1 MYLFLFAFVFL
12 FCKRSRAGRRAG
24 FAMHASR
31 DAGSQAALS
40 RAKHHAPPGSR
51 AFLGRGASPRPGWG
65 PLGQE
70 GRGRGHAPSQRR
82 GGMKSERPGGVPASG
97 LPGPR
102 TPPAPHRPPLPRQ
115 EGWGRDPL
123 LSVLGA
129 AQRKNVHDPPPRRR
143 PSRQSPLKGSA
154 LPRPPPSQ
162 FPGTPGRAPLGGGV
176 KVQTVAPIGLGG
188 SGGGAS
194 LQDVRHWPRRLGAHA
209 GCPGTHPAPQQAG
222 PGAQRHPWGPISS
235 FGGAQR

>member
-1 MYLFLFAFVFL
+1 MPCTRRGTPGARL
-12 FCKRSRAGRRAG
+12 RSPAPST
-24 FAMHASR
+24 MHR
-31 DAGSQAALS
+31 WGGP
-40 RAKHHAPPGSR
+40 RGPGSR

-102 TPPAPHRPPLPRQ
+102 TPPTPRRPPLPRQ

-188 SGGGAS
+188 SGGGVAPGCKA
-194 LQDVRHWPRRLGAHA
+194 LAEEAGGARRLPRNPPGAPA
-209 GCPGTHPAPQQAG
+209 GRAGRPAPPLG
-222 PGAQRHPWGPISS
+222 SHL
-235 FGGAQR
+235 

>member
-1 MYLFLFAFVFL
+1 MPCTRRGTPGARL
-12 FCKRSRAGRRAG
+12 RSPAPST
-24 FAMHASR
+24 MHR
-31 DAGSQAALS
+31 WGGP
-40 RAKHHAPPGSR
+40 RGPGSR

-102 TPPAPHRPPLPRQ
+102 TPPTPRRPPLPRQ

-129 AQRKNVHDPPPRRR
+129 AQRKNVHDPPPPQAPLPPEPSEGVRSAPPAPLSVPGDPR
-143 PSRQSPLKGSA
+143 PRPAGWRGESA
-154 LPRPPPSQ
+154 NGGPHRDGGLRGGCVAPGCKALAEEAGGARWLPRNPPGAPA
-162 FPGTPGRAPLGGGV
+162 GRAGRPAPPLGSH
-176 KVQTVAPIGLGG
+176 L
-188 SGGGAS
+188 
-194 LQDVRHWPRRLGAHA
+194 
-209 GCPGTHPAPQQAG
+209 
-222 PGAQRHPWGPISS
+222 
-235 FGGAQR
+235 